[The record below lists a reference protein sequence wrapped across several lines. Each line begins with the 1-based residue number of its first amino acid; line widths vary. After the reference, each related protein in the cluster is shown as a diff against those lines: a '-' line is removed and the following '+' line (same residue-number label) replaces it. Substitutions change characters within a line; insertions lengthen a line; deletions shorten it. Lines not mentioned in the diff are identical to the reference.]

1 MVRDKA
7 RELVWGVIE
16 NVPFCNV
23 KEFGILLK
31 GNEILT
37 KGSSRDVTTAGQHFF
52 FFNAPSDNAAKNGL
66 EWGRVKLDTERIIK
80 WLLLSMDDMRL

>member
-52 FFNAPSDNAAKNGL
+52 F
-66 EWGRVKLDTERIIK
+66 
-80 WLLLSMDDMRL
+80 